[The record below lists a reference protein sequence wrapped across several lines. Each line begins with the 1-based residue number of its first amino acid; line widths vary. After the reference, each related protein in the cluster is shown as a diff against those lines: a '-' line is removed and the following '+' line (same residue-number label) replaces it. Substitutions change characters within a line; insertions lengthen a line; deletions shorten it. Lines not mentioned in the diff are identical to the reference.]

1 MQMIRP
7 PKQSQIIGPGT
18 DYLRVFRA
26 VKTFILRV
34 PFQYYHPGQCNS
46 HIYTVPL
53 ILLMDLEATPQCC
66 TRSSNHTRYPCLRFN
81 EQSSIRT
88 MSPRTMVRL
97 GPTRKIRKPDPR
109 PSVFSFAS
117 TDLTVVVA
125 CLREFNYLLPLKASY
140 LRALPLLPP
149 LDTAPH

>member
-46 HIYTVPL
+46 HIYIVPL

-66 TRSSNHTRYPCLRFN
+66 TRSSNHIRYPGLRFN
-81 EQSSIRT
+81 GQSSIRT
-88 MSPRTMVRL
+88 MYPRTMVRL
-97 GPTRKIRKPDPR
+97 GPTRKTRKPVR
-109 PSVFSFAS
+109 TPSVFLLHLLA
-117 TDLTVVVA
+117 LTVVVA
-125 CLREFNYLLPLKASY
+125 CLREFNYLLPFKATY